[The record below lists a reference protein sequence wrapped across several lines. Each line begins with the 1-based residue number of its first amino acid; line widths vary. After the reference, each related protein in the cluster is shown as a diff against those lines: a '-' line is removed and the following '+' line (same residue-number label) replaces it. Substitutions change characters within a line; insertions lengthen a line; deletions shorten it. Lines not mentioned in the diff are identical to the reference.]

1 MRDFFFASFFVFNVV
16 LFLLK
21 ETAPLL
27 LPLFVSRATQLLP
40 VRKGKFL
47 P

>member
-1 MRDFFFASFFVFNVV
+1 MMGGFLLVFFVLFVNVV

-27 LPLFVSRATQLLP
+27 LPLFIS
-40 VRKGKFL
+40 
-47 P
+47 